1 MRPSRWVLTI
11 AIILVIPPVAL
22 VVFWFVLLGSSGS
35 NEEAVSMVR
44 GLSQQ
49 RLAQLFVDVRAMSR
63 SQGLMPHF
71 FIFKDGKIVPK
82 ITEDETAYLVIKR
95 HHQTVVKARFIRI
108 GVEVARIEKKTS
120 SNAVAT
126 NIDFSTWTSAQID
139 SVSN

>member
-71 FIFKDGKIVPK
+71 FIFKDGKIVPFSIADLHPRGLTLRDGK
-82 ITEDETAYLVIKR
+82 AIVYLYGCMDNKVSLRVSGLDSKR
-95 HHQTVVKARFIRI
+95 KGQVVLDPGEAKDPC
-108 GVEVARIEKKTS
+108 
-120 SNAVAT
+120 AV
-126 NIDFSTWTSAQID
+126 D
-139 SVSN
+139 